1 MAAEKNFENR
11 VKKWIKSV
19 GGWYVKYWAGGAF
32 TSSGIPDLLSC
43 IKGRF
48 VAIEVKADDG
58 EPSELQIWTVSQI
71 RKAGGVAVIL
81 YPKAFDEF
89 RTWAM
94 GGFKTDKPII
104 MKGGQYDSRTDCEGE

>member
-11 VKKWIKSV
+11 VKKWINSV

-43 IKGRF
+43 INGRF
-48 VAIEVKADDG
+48 VGIEVKADDG
-58 EPSELQIWTVSQI
+58 DPSELQVWTVNKI
-71 RKAGGVAVIL
+71 RRAGGVAVIL

-89 RTWAM
+89 RRWAAN
-94 GGFKTDKPII
+94 GFKENKPII
-104 MKGGQYDSRTDCEGE
+104 MRGE